1 VVNHWDI
8 YPGER
13 LLATVTAPH
22 PPAALLR
29 AFLRY
34 GLEHSE
40 LRAVRK
46 FQVVHHVK
54 GAQRSSNRGGA
65 ALPNS

>member
-1 VVNHWDI
+1 MNHWDI
-8 YPGER
+8 YLGER
-13 LLATVTAPH
+13 LLATVAAPH

-29 AFLRY
+29 AHLQF

-46 FQVVHHVK
+46 FELVHRVK
-54 GAQRSSNRGGA
+54 ETR
-65 ALPNS
+65 